1 MDVVR
6 RGLFLLFFLLT
17 VSACSENKTS
27 ETIFNNEKA
36 QCGGRA
42 FRNRFLVKW
51 MDGRITKVRSAD
63 KETFLKEFVK
73 PNLDKIE
80 FAEHDY
86 RVYIQDELQTAD
98 LEPTGDFPD
107 NWGADN
113 VNVTGAW
120 QRNIRGSG
128 VIVSVVDSGVA
139 INHSKLVNQIAYN
152 KGEQGTDSQ
161 GRDKRYN
168 GVDDDRNGYID
179 DWAGYDFARNTPETL
194 DSNEH
199 GTHVSG
205 VIAAEHFDSQISTD
219 HVQGIAPEAKILP
232 ATFIG
237 EDGGGDIS
245 DAIRAIDYAVSRG
258 AKVINASWGGG
269 GCSTALKQ
277 KIASIGQQG
286 VMFVA
291 ASGNEGQD
299 IDRYAT
305 YPASFQSPNQITV
318 GAIGFHNSMAPF
330 SNYGSIG
337 VHIFAPGTDIV
348 STIPSNTTGK
358 MSGTSMA
365 TPFVTGAIALLFSRR
380 PAASADQIR
389 SALYNSVYYDR
400 YYRNASHGRLNI
412 SRALDILD
420 TL

>member
-17 VSACSENKTS
+17 ISACSENKTS
-27 ETIFNNEKA
+27 ESIFNSEKA

-42 FRNRFLVKW
+42 VRNRFVVKW
-51 MDGRITKVRSAD
+51 TDGRITKVRSAD

-86 RVYIQDELQTAD
+86 RVYTQDELQTV
-98 LEPTGDFPD
+98 EPMEAFPD

-128 VIVSVVDSGVA
+128 IIVAVVDSGVA
-139 INHSKLVNQIAYN
+139 IKHSQLVNQIAYN
-152 KGEQGTDSQ
+152 KGEQGTDSM

-168 GVDDDRNGYID
+168 QIDDDNNGYID

-205 VIAAEHFDSQISTD
+205 IIAAEHFDSQISTD

-232 ATFIG
+232 TTFIG

-258 AKVINASWGGG
+258 AKVINASWGGSS
-269 GCSTALKQ
+269 CSVALKQ
-277 KIASIGQQG
+277 KIASIGGQG
-286 VMFVA
+286 VMFIA
-291 ASGNEGQD
+291 ASGNEGKD
-299 IDRYAT
+299 IDRYAS
-305 YPASFQSPNQITV
+305 YPAAFQSPNQITV
-318 GAIGFHNSMAPF
+318 GAIGYHTSMAPF
-330 SNYGSIG
+330 SNYGNIG
-337 VHIFAPGTDIV
+337 VHLFAPGTDIV
-348 STIPSNTTGK
+348 STIPSNSMGSMT
-358 MSGTSMA
+358 GTSMA
-365 TPFVTGAIALLFSRR
+365 TPFVTGAIALLLSHR
-380 PAASADQIR
+380 PAASADQLR
-389 SALYNSVYYDR
+389 SALYNSAYYDR
-400 YYRNASHGRLNI
+400 FYRNASHGSLNI